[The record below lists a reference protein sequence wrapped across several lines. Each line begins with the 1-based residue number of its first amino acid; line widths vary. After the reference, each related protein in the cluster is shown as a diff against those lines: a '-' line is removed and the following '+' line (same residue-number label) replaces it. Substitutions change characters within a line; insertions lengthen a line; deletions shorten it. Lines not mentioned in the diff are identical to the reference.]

1 MSPVW
6 DDLKKN
12 IKQFSSAAAEKA
24 EEIGKVAATKTE
36 ELTKVGKV
44 KLEIHQLQRDMDK
57 ELAKLGKHAFDS
69 SVNENVTNFAGNEQF
84 FSHVQRVQDLMD
96 QVKVKEEKLEEI
108 KAEYETD
115 AAVGETGTEDAEEA
129 ESSEQSDS

>member
-12 IKQFSSAAAEKA
+12 LKQFGSAAAEKA

-44 KLEIHQLQRDMDK
+44 KLEIHQQQRDMDK
-57 ELAKLGKHAFDS
+57 EFAKLGKHAFDS
-69 SVNENVTNFAGNEQF
+69 AVNENVTNFAGNEQF

-96 QVKVKEEKLEEI
+96 SVKVKEERLEEI
-108 KAEYETD
+108 KAEYGK
-115 AAVGETGTEDAEEA
+115 AAAEGETEVEDAEKE
-129 ESSEQSDS
+129 ESSEESDS

>member
-12 IKQFSSAAAEKA
+12 LKQFGSAAAEKA

-44 KLEIHQLQRDMDK
+44 KLEIHQQQRDMDK
-57 ELAKLGKHAFDS
+57 EFAKLGKHAFVS
-69 SVNENVTNFAGNEQF
+69 AVNENVTNFAGNEQF

-96 QVKVKEEKLEEI
+96 SVKVKEERLEEI
-108 KAEYETD
+108 KAEYGK
-115 AAVGETGTEDAEEA
+115 AAAEGETEVEDAEKE
-129 ESSEQSDS
+129 ESSEESDS

>member
-6 DDLKKN
+6 NDLKKN
-12 IKQFSSAAAEKA
+12 LKQFGSAAAEKA

-44 KLEIHQLQRDMDK
+44 KLEIHQLQREMDK
-57 ELAKLGKHAFDS
+57 EFAKLGKHAFDS

-84 FSHVQRVQDLMD
+84 FSYVQRVQDLKD
-96 QVKVKEEKLEEI
+96 RVKEKEEKLEEI
-108 KAEYETD
+108 KAEYEKTSSE
-115 AAVGETGTEDAEEA
+115 GETEAEDAEEA
-129 ESSEQSDS
+129 ESSEESGS